1 MPRPI
6 ILISHNPQWLEEFKK
21 ESRLIAQA
29 LSDECV
35 AIHHIGSTAI
45 NGIKAKPVIDILP
58 EVRDIEKI
66 DSLNGEMVRWGYT
79 PRGEHGIP
87 LRRFFTK
94 DVNGVRA
101 YHVHI
106 FQAGNPELTRHLNFR
121 DYLRAHPDEAK
132 AYEALKEDLATQ
144 FDNTLDYANAK
155 SDFVRGMDRRASEWK
170 AQLILHITPIEHF
183 RAQEKS
189 SVYVTESL
197 TAEGF
202 IHCTKEP
209 NVMLRV
215 ANRFYKN
222 VQGDVLILVIDP
234 RRVKAEVKYEP
245 PAHPEPDPNSPLNS
259 ILFPHI
265 YGALNLDA
273 VVEIRA
279 AKRDEG
285 GMFVSVE

>member
-6 ILISHNPQWLEEFKK
+6 ILTPHNPQWLEEFKK
-21 ESRLIAQA
+21 ESHLIAQA
-29 LSDECV
+29 LGDECV
-35 AIHHIGSTAI
+35 VIHHIGSTAI

-66 DSLNGEMVRWGYT
+66 DSLNGEMVKLGYT
-79 PRGEHGIP
+79 PRGENGIP
-87 LRRFFTK
+87 LRRFFVK

-106 FQAGNPELTRHLNFR
+106 FQSGNAEIARHLSFR
-121 DYLRAHPDEAK
+121 DYLRAHSDEAK
-132 AYEALKEDLATQ
+132 SYETLKENLATQ

-155 SDFVRGMDRRASEWK
+155 GDFVREMDRRASEWK
-170 AQLILHITPIEHF
+170 AQLILHITPVDHF

-189 SVYVTESL
+189 GVYVTESL

-209 NVMLRV
+209 EVMLRV

-222 VQGDVLILVIDP
+222 VPGDVLILVIDP
-234 RRVKAEVKYEP
+234 RKVKAEVKYEP

-265 YGALNLDA
+265 YGKLNLDA
-273 VVEIRA
+273 VVEVRVT
-279 AKRDEG
+279 KRDEG
-285 GMFVSVE
+285 GAFVAV